1 MDRVTLPGGVQVT
14 PLKIIPL
21 DAGNVMH
28 AMKHE
33 EDSFLG
39 FGEAYFSSIQR
50 SIVKGWK
57 RHHKMTLNLVVP
69 FGEIRFI
76 VHDGIQD
83 KREVPIEPLIDVVL
97 GDNNYRRLTVPPNFW
112 IAFKGV
118 GVNTNM
124 LMNVANIEHDPNES
138 LNKSFDFFNVK
149 GCEDFE

>member
-1 MDRVTLPGGVQVT
+1 MDRVTLPGGVEVT

-69 FGEIRFI
+69 VGEIRFVI
-76 VHDGIQD
+76 FDDRWDSHTRGEFFSVSLS
-83 KREVPIEPLIDVVL
+83 VY
-97 GDNNYRRLTVPPNFW
+97 NYQRLTVPPMIW
-112 IAFKGV
+112 MAFQGI
-118 GVNTNM
+118 GEGQNLLLNI
-124 LMNVANIEHDPNES
+124 ANIPHDPDEEEQKTLES
-138 LNKSFDFFNVK
+138 IPFTWN
-149 GCEDFE
+149 

>member
-69 FGEIRFI
+69 VGEIRFVI
-76 VHDGIQD
+76 FDD
-83 KREVPIEPLIDVVL
+83 R
-97 GDNNYRRLTVPPNFW
+97 GDSQTSGEFFSVSLSVYNYQRLTVPPMIW
-112 IAFKGV
+112 MAFQGI
-118 GVNTNM
+118 GEGQNLLLNI
-124 LMNVANIEHDPNES
+124 ANIPHDPDEAEQKTLES
-138 LNKSFDFFNVK
+138 IPFNWN
-149 GCEDFE
+149 

>member
-69 FGEIRFI
+69 VGEIRFVI
-76 VHDGIQD
+76 FDD
-83 KREVPIEPLIDVVL
+83 R
-97 GDNNYRRLTVPPNFW
+97 GDTQTSGEFFSVSLSVYNYQRLTVPPMLW
-112 IAFKGV
+112 MAFQGI
-118 GVNTNM
+118 GEGQNLLLNI
-124 LMNVANIEHDPNES
+124 ANIPHDPDEVEQKTLES
-138 LNKSFDFFNVK
+138 IPFNWN
-149 GCEDFE
+149 